1 MFRWRQR
8 SFDVTR
14 NGVIGSRA
22 TQISRYASYP
32 TEPLGLVVT
41 ACLQAGLRTL
51 TLALV
56 VILGLDVCD
65 LFGVIG
71 RFI

>member
-1 MFRWRQR
+1 MLGWRQC

-14 NGVIGSRA
+14 DGVIDACA
-22 TQISRYASYP
+22 TKVLRFANYLA
-32 TEPLGLVVT
+32 EPLGLVVT

-56 VILGLDVCD
+56 VILGLDV
-65 LFGVIG
+65 
-71 RFI
+71 

>member
-1 MFRWRQR
+1 MFGWRQR

-14 NGVIGSRA
+14 DGVIGAGTAKVVRFA
-22 TQISRYASYP
+22 YYLA
-32 TEPLGLVVT
+32 EPLGLVVT

-56 VILGLDVCD
+56 VSLGLDV
-65 LFGVIG
+65 
-71 RFI
+71 